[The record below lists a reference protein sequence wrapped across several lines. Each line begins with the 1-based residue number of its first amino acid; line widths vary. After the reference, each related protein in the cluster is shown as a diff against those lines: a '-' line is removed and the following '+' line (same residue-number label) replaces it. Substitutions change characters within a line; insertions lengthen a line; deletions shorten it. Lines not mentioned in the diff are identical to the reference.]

1 MKAQITTK
9 YILTNEDDIVL
20 KSHKI
25 HVLELE
31 TTGPDIAVQGGMFGI
46 EHVVDG
52 KKVWLYLPIKS
63 LIKIE
68 IHE

>member
-1 MKAQITTK
+1 MKATI
-9 YILTNEDDIVL
+9 IRRIRVGDHWDI
-20 KSHKI
+20 I
-25 HVLELE
+25 GENLE
-31 TTGPDIAVQGGMFGI
+31 TSGPDIAVQGGMFGI

>member
-1 MKAQITTK
+1 MKATITTTDK
-9 YILTNEDDIVL
+9 IYELTVN
-20 KSHKI
+20 
-25 HVLELE
+25 
-31 TTGPDIAVQGGMFGI
+31 GPDIAVQGGMFGI
-46 EHVVDG
+46 EHIVDG

>member
-1 MKAQITTK
+1 MKAIITTK
-9 YILTNEDDIVL
+9 SDNYELTV
-20 KSHKI
+20 
-25 HVLELE
+25 
-31 TTGPDIAVQGGMFGI
+31 TGPDIAVQGGMFGI
-46 EHVVDG
+46 EHIVDG

>member
-1 MKAQITTK
+1 MKATIV
-9 YILTNEDDIVL
+9 TNEGKGMIGTQV
-20 KSHKI
+20 
-25 HVLELE
+25 LE

-52 KKVWLYLPIKS
+52 KKVYLYLPIKS

>member
-1 MKAQITTK
+1 MKAT
-9 YILTNEDDIVL
+9 IVTSE
-20 KSHKI
+20 KSGMI
-25 HVLELE
+25 GTHVLE